1 MADMEIDEI
10 IASIEGSPSIG
21 NVPFLEGEERIEG
34 SNTEST
40 SRNEETIYYDI
51 RFYILVNEGKTKI
64 LFDVEAQKN
73 YYPGYKIVTKGLV
86 YCARMISSQINQ
98 EFDLKH
104 YDNLKKVYSIWI
116 CFNPPDYIGNAI
128 SRYHIQKEDLLTG
141 IPDEKEAYDKL
152 EVVMIC
158 LREDMDQKDDKLI
171 GLLNT
176 VFSSEKSKEEIK
188 EELSGQYGIPME
200 DGFGKEV
207 DLMCNLSEMYEER
220 GMERGMEIGE
230 LIGKIMMCK
239 EFGFSDEETAE
250 KLNISVKT
258 LRETLKKRDLQL
270 QR

>member
-1 MADMEIDEI
+1 
-10 IASIEGSPSIG
+10 
-21 NVPFLEGEERIEG
+21 
-34 SNTEST
+34 
-40 SRNEETIYYDI
+40 
-51 RFYILVNEGKTKI
+51 
-64 LFDVEAQKN
+64 
-73 YYPGYKIVTKGLV
+73 
-86 YCARMISSQINQ
+86 
-98 EFDLKH
+98 
-104 YDNLKKVYSIWI
+104 
-116 CFNPPDYIGNAI
+116 
-128 SRYHIQKEDLLTG
+128 
-141 IPDEKEAYDKL
+141 
-152 EVVMIC
+152 
-158 LREDMDQKDDKLI
+158 MDQKDDKLI

-188 EELSGQYGIPME
+188 EELSGQYGIPMK

>member
-1 MADMEIDEI
+1 
-10 IASIEGSPSIG
+10 
-21 NVPFLEGEERIEG
+21 
-34 SNTEST
+34 
-40 SRNEETIYYDI
+40 
-51 RFYILVNEGKTKI
+51 
-64 LFDVEAQKN
+64 
-73 YYPGYKIVTKGLV
+73 
-86 YCARMISSQINQ
+86 
-98 EFDLKH
+98 
-104 YDNLKKVYSIWI
+104 
-116 CFNPPDYIGNAI
+116 
-128 SRYHIQKEDLLTG
+128 
-141 IPDEKEAYDKL
+141 
-152 EVVMIC
+152 
-158 LREDMDQKDDKLI
+158 MDQKDDKLI

-220 GMERGMEIGE
+220 GMEIGE